1 MNQNITCLT
10 RQTTIEHH
18 IRCMQQVIKQYQETE
33 PEDMSPEEEQ
43 FVVPNQVQLEWLM
56 PTWSI
61 NMTS

>member
-1 MNQNITCLT
+1 MFNLPDNNRTPYQ
-10 RQTTIEHH
+10 
-18 IRCMQQVIKQYQETE
+18 MYVVIKQYQETE